1 MCARIT
7 SNGFGFKTNSFKP
20 QICSS
25 AQVWPSAI
33 SGLTNQ
39 QAQGEQFLHNEVS
52 TMRCRLGLL
61 ARTNCAWLAARLRIV
76 RNLPLCPPPHLKP
89 NEREANPAANTTE
102 QESKSKQ
109 SLVSSSRSKKI
120 GCVCVCVCTRQGQL
134 RKVHQASGGVSLLAV
149 TSATYLVHLDQR
161 VGIAHPFWHE
171 ASDRECVCDFNS
183 CMWQRKD
190 SII

>member
-1 MCARIT
+1 
-7 SNGFGFKTNSFKP
+7 
-20 QICSS
+20 
-25 AQVWPSAI
+25 VWPSAI

-61 ARTNCAWLAARLRIV
+61 ARTNCAWLAACLRIV

-120 GCVCVCVCTRQGQL
+120 GCVCVSVCAQG
-134 RKVHQASGGVSLLAV
+134 KVNYVRCIKLVEAFPYLQWHPQPTLFILIRELELLTPFGMKHQTGNVSAISIPACG
-149 TSATYLVHLDQR
+149 SAKTQ
-161 VGIAHPFWHE
+161 
-171 ASDRECVCDFNS
+171 
-183 CMWQRKD
+183 
-190 SII
+190 